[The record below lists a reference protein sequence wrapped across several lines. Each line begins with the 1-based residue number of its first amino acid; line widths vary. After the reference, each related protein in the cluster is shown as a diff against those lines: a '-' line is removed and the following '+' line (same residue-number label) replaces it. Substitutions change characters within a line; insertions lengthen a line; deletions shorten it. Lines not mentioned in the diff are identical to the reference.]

1 LLRNF
6 YQIIQVSNFAQ
17 ILTGQVANFNRD
29 CVGGGLNMSGVC
41 PTVIVSSSA
50 ILRKQLSVVL
60 CPPAFR
66 VVTFK
71 RSISEISLEDIPRSD
86 AYLLLIECIE
96 RSQTVIAELASIK
109 RWNTLARVALLG
121 SHYQPNE
128 IAKAFQAGA
137 NAYFAEA
144 TISKDVLA
152 AIRLITSMQS
162 STVRGPRLWATVA
175 QTMNK

>member
-1 LLRNF
+1 
-6 YQIIQVSNFAQ
+6 VSNFAQ
-17 ILTGQVANFNRD
+17 IITGRVANFNQD
-29 CVGGGLNMSGVC
+29 CVGGGLNMSDVC
-41 PTVIVSSSA
+41 PTVIVSPGD

-71 RSISEISLEDIPRSD
+71 RSISEISLGDFPRSGV
-86 AYLLLIECIE
+86 YLLLIECIE

-109 RWNTLARVALLG
+109 RWNTLARIALLG
-121 SHYQPNE
+121 SHYQPHE

-162 STVRGPRLWATVA
+162 STVRGPRLRATVA
-175 QTMNK
+175 QTMSK

>member
-1 LLRNF
+1 
-6 YQIIQVSNFAQ
+6 VSNFAQ
-17 ILTGQVANFNRD
+17 IITGRVANSNQD
-29 CVGGGLNMSGVC
+29 CVGGGLNMSDVC
-41 PTVIVSSSA
+41 PTVIVSPGD
-50 ILRKQLSVVL
+50 ILRKQSSVVL
-60 CPPAFR
+60 CPPAIR

-71 RSISEISLEDIPRSD
+71 RSISEISLGDIPRSGV
-86 AYLLLIECIE
+86 YLLLIECIE

-109 RWNTLARVALLG
+109 RWNTLARIALLG
-121 SHYQPNE
+121 SHYQPHE

-162 STVRGPRLWATVA
+162 STVRGPRLRATVA
-175 QTMNK
+175 QTMSK